1 MTFSSATTEYT
12 PAAQEFFASA
22 HGPFVA
28 GDFLASGGSALS
40 VDDPATGEVVASV
53 PVCGADVVDAAVTAA
68 RAALTGPW
76 GRMAPVQR
84 EKLLLDLADAVERDA
99 ELLAEIESV
108 ETGKSL
114 GLARDLGVGAC
125 AQWLRYHAGWATKI
139 EGSTVDASIPVPP
152 GSQWLTMTLKQPVGV
167 VGAITPWNFPLLIA
181 VWKLAPALACG
192 CTIVL
197 KPAEET
203 PLGTLRLAR
212 LAADV
217 GFPPGVINVVTG
229 AADTGAALA
238 AHPGVDKLAFTG
250 STEVGKRVGHA
261 AVDRLARCTLELG
274 GKSPMILLADVEP
287 GSEAFAAGVGMFLNQ
302 GQICT
307 AASRLLVDRSI
318 YDDTLATLAAIADNL
333 TLGPGR
339 DPDAQINPLV
349 SAPHRDRVRGFVDRA
364 VYGGA
369 ELVAGRRGVPDRGY
383 YVAPTILHNV
393 APDAEI
399 VRDEVFGPVVTVLP
413 FSDTDEA
420 IRLANDTA
428 YGLSASVWT
437 QDLGKALTVVKQLD
451 AGTVWVNAHNLLD
464 PSLPFGGFKQSGIGR
479 EHGREVLDAYLE
491 TKSGAIRYA

>member
-1 MTFSSATTEYT
+1 MTFSPAATGYS
-12 PAAQEFFASA
+12 PAAQEFFAGV

-28 GDFLASGGSALS
+28 GEFLPSASGVLP
-40 VDDPATGEVVASV
+40 VDDPATGEDVAAV
-53 PVCGADVVDAAVTAA
+53 AVCGADVVDLAVNAA
-68 RAALTGPW
+68 RAALAGPW
-76 GRMAPVQR
+76 GRMAPAQR

-99 ELLAEIESV
+99 DLLAEIESV
-108 ETGKSL
+108 ESGKAL
-114 GLARDLGVGAC
+114 GLARDLGAGAS
-125 AQWLRYHAGWATKI
+125 AQWLRYYAGWATKI
-139 EGSTVDASIPVPP
+139 EGSTVDGSIPLPP

-203 PLGTLRLAR
+203 PLGTLRLAQ
-212 LAADV
+212 LTAEV

-229 AADTGAALA
+229 AGDTGAALA

-261 AVDRLARCTLELG
+261 AVDRMARCTLELG

-307 AASRLLVDRSI
+307 AASRLLIHESI
-318 YDDTLATLAAIADNL
+318 YDETLNTLASVADSL
-333 TLGPGR
+333 TMGPGR
-339 DPDAQINPLV
+339 DPSAQINPLV

-369 ELVAGRRGVPDRGY
+369 EVVSGQRGVPERGY

-399 VRDEVFGPVVTVLP
+399 VREEVFGPVVTAMP
-413 FSDTDEA
+413 FRETDEA
-420 IRLANDTA
+420 IRLANDTE
-428 YGLSASVWT
+428 YGLAASVWT
-437 QDLGKALTVVKQLD
+437 RDLGKALSVVRQLD

-464 PSLPFGGFKQSGIGR
+464 PALPFGGFKQSGIGR

-491 TKSGAIRYA
+491 TKAVAIRYA

>member
-1 MTFSSATTEYT
+1 MTFSPATTEYS
-12 PAAQEFFASA
+12 PAAQEFFAAS

-28 GDFLASGGSALS
+28 GDFLTPGGGALP

-68 RAALTGPW
+68 RAALAGPW

-152 GSQWLTMTLKQPVGV
+152 GAQWLTMTLKQPVGV

-229 AADTGAALA
+229 AGGTGAALA

-302 GQICT
+302 GQVCT
-307 AASRLLVDRSI
+307 AASRLLVHRSI
-318 YDDTLATLAAIADNL
+318 YDDTLANLAAIADGL
-333 TLGPGR
+333 AMGSGR
-339 DPDAQINPLV
+339 DPDARINPLV
-349 SAPHRDRVRGFVDRA
+349 SASHRDRVRGFVDRA

-369 ELVAGRRGVPDRGY
+369 ELVAGLRSVPDRGY

-420 IRLANDTA
+420 IRLANDSA

-437 QDLGKALTVVKQLD
+437 QDLGKALTVVKQLA

-491 TKSGAIRYA
+491 TKAVAIRYA

>member
-1 MTFSSATTEYT
+1 MTLSQAATEYSQ
-12 PAAQEFFASA
+12 AARDFFAGP

-28 GDFLASGGSALS
+28 DEFLDPAGQAVP
-40 VDDPATGEVVASV
+40 VDDPATGDVVASV
-53 PVCGADVVDAAVTAA
+53 PVCGADVVDAAVLAA
-68 RAALTGPW
+68 RAALAGPW
-76 GRMAPVQR
+76 GRMFPAQR

-108 ETGKSL
+108 ESGKSL
-114 GLARDLGVGAC
+114 GLARDLGVASC
-125 AQWLRYHAGWATKI
+125 ARWLRYHAGWATKI
-139 EGSTVDASIPVPP
+139 EGSTVDGSIPVPP

-181 VWKLAPALACG
+181 IWKLAPALACG

-212 LAADV
+212 LAAEV
-217 GFPPGVINVVTG
+217 GFPAGVINVVTG
-229 AADTGAALA
+229 AGDTGAALA

-250 STEVGKRVGHA
+250 STAVGKRVGHS
-261 AVDRLARCTLELG
+261 AVDRMARCTLELG

-302 GQICT
+302 GQVCT
-307 AASRLLVDRSI
+307 AASRLLIQESI
-318 YDDTLATLAAIADNL
+318 YDETLANLASVADGL
-333 TLGPGR
+333 AMGSGR
-339 DPDAQINPLV
+339 DPGAQINPLV
-349 SAPHRDRVRGFVDRA
+349 SASHRDRVRGFVDRA

-369 ELVAGRRGVPDRGY
+369 ELVAGRRAVPDRGY

-399 VRDEVFGPVVTVLP
+399 VRDEVFGPVVTAMP
-413 FSDTDEA
+413 FRDLDEA
-420 IRLANDTA
+420 IRLANDTE

-437 QDLGKALTVVKQLD
+437 RDLGKALSVVKRLN

-464 PSLPFGGFKQSGIGR
+464 PALPFGGFKQSGVGR

-491 TKSGAIRYA
+491 TKAVAIRYS